1 MAPLELDAVVV
12 EGDAQ
17 ASLSKVSSV
26 SKRSPFRIPP
36 LVRTKDEEPE
46 DEKDEDRV
54 GGDEEKKAETE
65 ALQEARQL
73 AQMRVALK
81 IFMRTVTL
89 FCVGGTAFLIVRE
102 SKITTRVGGAK
113 PWRWGVVCSL
123 FFGGRMILNWL
134 MDLVMMAL
142 DRKHVVAKR
151 ISFIIGGIYDQLVST
166 MYYITLRVTWGL
178 LLRDASRGE
187 WSEMHLLV
195 ARLASCFIAHAV
207 IHTFSKGVARYMEVY
222 FQREAYFNPIV
233 KALAEEFVVVTLL
246 AMCSVDMR
254 QWHQDHDPGPDGPND
269 GSSDSPEFL
278 SSPTSPRGKGRG
290 AHALA
295 RHFQKLRRAIAHGQ
309 VASLTSFLR
318 LAKDELPIKTDM
330 IVMKEGSIEPA
341 DLSLA
346 RMHRMG
352 SHIRRKKLRLPE
364 KFVKNA
370 NQAFVRGD
378 LPKLVDADIVHRA
391 VAKTA
396 ALRAVAVM
404 RQLQGAR
411 RFVPLDHHFFDRL
424 GIPAEVREKI
434 MEVLDTENA
443 GVLRR
448 EQIVRRFVEIYERRR
463 DLAKSLASTTSVL
476 ATLERIILSALY
488 FLLVFIVLGIFD
500 QNIVEMWFTAS
511 SMLLAFVFMF
521 GNSIKQLFE
530 SVIFIFVIHPFDV
543 GDAVLIEGERHAI
556 RNIGILTTETVKWNG
571 QVIYYPNMSMSTKP
585 LTNLTRMKK
594 FTDEQTWV
602 VDIATP
608 AHVLEAMP
616 LYFHKWAMDHAEDFH
631 EITPRIYSHA
641 HDPLKIKITLYYE
654 YTFNGLPP
662 SRAGNA
668 RDQLGLAMR
677 KFLLDNNVVYR
688 QQTLPVEIINGV
700 NGRSSIVGGGGGGGG
715 DGAGWGGGRDA
726 SRGRSPSR
734 GPSRRTSVSVQDA
747 PSVFLDLATSGG
759 GGSPAVKTTGMGA
772 GTGAGTAAGIGS
784 ERMATRDDA
793 LLARA
798 SG

>member
-1 MAPLELDAVVV
+1 M
-12 EGDAQ
+12 
-17 ASLSKVSSV
+17 
-26 SKRSPFRIPP
+26 
-36 LVRTKDEEPE
+36 
-46 DEKDEDRV
+46 
-54 GGDEEKKAETE
+54 
-65 ALQEARQL
+65 
-73 AQMRVALK
+73 
-81 IFMRTVTL
+81 
-89 FCVGGTAFLIVRE
+89 
-102 SKITTRVGGAK
+102 
-113 PWRWGVVCSL
+113 
-123 FFGGRMILNWL
+123 
-134 MDLVMMAL
+134 
-142 DRKHVVAKR
+142 
-151 ISFIIGGIYDQLVST
+151 
-166 MYYITLRVTWGL
+166 
-178 LLRDASRGE
+178 
-187 WSEMHLLV
+187 
-195 ARLASCFIAHAV
+195 
-207 IHTFSKGVARYMEVY
+207 
-222 FQREAYFNPIV
+222 
-233 KALAEEFVVVTLL
+233 
-246 AMCSVDMR
+246 
-254 QWHQDHDPGPDGPND
+254 
-269 GSSDSPEFL
+269 
-278 SSPTSPRGKGRG
+278 
-290 AHALA
+290 
-295 RHFQKLRRAIAHGQ
+295 
-309 VASLTSFLR
+309 TSFLR

-352 SHIRRKKLRLPE
+352 LHIRRKKLRLPE

-411 RFVPLDHHFFDRL
+411 RFVPLDHHFFERL
-424 GIPAEVREKI
+424 GIPAEVRVKI

-543 GDAVLIEGERHAI
+543 GDNVLIEGERHAI
-556 RNIGILTTETVKWNG
+556 CNIGILTTETVKWNG

-602 VDIATP
+602 VDSDTP

-616 LYFHKWAMDHAEDFH
+616 LYFQKWAMDHAEDFH

-641 HDPLKIKITLYYE
+641 HDPLKIHYSHLQCLR
-654 YTFNGLPP
+654 G
-662 SRAGNA
+662 S
-668 RDQLGLAMR
+668 RDQLGLAMVPAGQQR
-677 KFLLDNNVVYR
+677 RYR
-688 QQTLPVEIINGV
+688 QTLPVEIINGV
-700 NGRSSIVGGGGGGGG
+700 NGPSSIVGGGGGGGATAR
-715 DGAGWGGGRDA
+715 AGRPGLVRGGRDRPGAGRRAEAPRAARTPAGA
-726 SRGRSPSR
+726 SGWRRGMTPSSPAPAGWRGRVEAVGYLSHDVCIAS
-734 GPSRRTSVSVQDA
+734 T
-747 PSVFLDLATSGG
+747 
-759 GGSPAVKTTGMGA
+759 PA
-772 GTGAGTAAGIGS
+772 
-784 ERMATRDDA
+784 
-793 LLARA
+793 
-798 SG
+798 

>member
-662 SRAGNA
+662 SRSGNA

-688 QQTLPVEIINGV
+688 QQTLPVEIVNGV

-772 GTGAGTAAGIGS
+772 GAGAGTGAGIGS

>member
-26 SKRSPFRIPP
+26 SKRSPL
-36 LVRTKDEEPE
+36 LVRTKSEEPE
-46 DEKDEDRV
+46 DDDDRV

-81 IFMRTVTL
+81 IFTRTVTL

-102 SKITTRVGGAK
+102 SKISTRVGGAK

-123 FFGGRMILNWL
+123 FFGGRIILNWL
-134 MDLVMMAL
+134 MDLVMRVL

-178 LLRDASRGE
+178 SLHDASRGE
-187 WSEMHLLV
+187 WSEVHLLV
-195 ARLASCFIAHAV
+195 ERIASCLIAYAV
-207 IHTFSKGVARYMEVY
+207 IHAFSKGVARYMEVY

-233 KALAEEFVVVTLL
+233 KSLAEEFVVVTLL

-254 QWHQDHDPGPDGPND
+254 QWHRDHDPGPDG
-269 GSSDSPEFL
+269 SRDSPDSFL
-278 SSPTSPRGKGRG
+278 SSPTSPTS
-290 AHALA
+290 LA

-352 SHIRRKKLRLPE
+352 SHIRRKKIHLPE

-396 ALRAVAVM
+396 ALRMVAVM

-411 RFVPLDHHFFDRL
+411 RFVPLDHHFFERL

-434 MEVLDTENA
+434 MEVLDTEKA

-521 GNSIKQLFE
+521 GNSFKQLFE

-543 GDAVLIEGERHAI
+543 GDNVLIEGERHAI

-616 LYFHKWAMDHAEDFH
+616 LYFHKWVMDHAEDFH

-688 QQTLPVEIINGV
+688 QQTLPVEIINGID
-700 NGRSSIVGGGGGGGG
+700 GRSSIVGGGGGGGG
-715 DGAGWGGGRDA
+715 GGDGGSAFAGGAGRDASIPPAGRDA

-734 GPSRRTSVSVQDA
+734 GPSRRTSVSVHDA
-747 PSVFLDLATSGG
+747 PSVFLDLATNEPR
-759 GGSPAVKTTGMGA
+759 GSPAVKTTA
-772 GTGAGTAAGIGS
+772 TSATAADARAGS

>member
-1 MAPLELDAVVV
+1 MAPPQQGPLELDAVVV
-12 EGDAQ
+12 EADAPES
-17 ASLSKVSSV
+17 SLSKSPSV
-26 SKRSPFRIPP
+26 SKRSPFRVLPP

-46 DEKDEDRV
+46 DDDDGV
-54 GGDEEKKAETE
+54 GGDDDEKKEETE

-73 AQMRVALK
+73 AQLKTGLK
-81 IFMRTVTL
+81 IFMRTLTL
-89 FCVGGTAFLIVRE
+89 FCIGGTAFLIVRE
-102 SKITTRVGGAK
+102 SKIVTRVGGAT
-113 PWRWGVVCSL
+113 PWRWGVVLSL
-123 FFGGRMILNWL
+123 FFGGRMILNWA

-166 MYYITLRVTWGL
+166 MYYITMRVSWGL
-178 LLRDASRGE
+178 LLHDAANAPE
-187 WSEMHLLV
+187 QKWAEVHLLV
-195 ARLASCFIAHAV
+195 ARIASCFIAYAV

-246 AMCSVDMR
+246 AVCSVDMR
-254 QWHQDHDPGPDGPND
+254 QWHQDHDPG
-269 GSSDSPEFL
+269 GSMNGSNDSPGL
-278 SSPTSPRGKGRG
+278 PSPTSPRGKGRSG
-290 AHALA
+290 ALA
-295 RHFQKLRRAIAHGQ
+295 RHFQKLRSAISHGQ
-309 VASLTSFLR
+309 MASLTNFLR

-370 NQAFVRGD
+370 NRAFVRGD

-396 ALRAVAVM
+396 ALRMVAVM

-411 RFVPLDHHFFDRL
+411 RFVPLDDEFFTRL
-424 GIPAEVREKI
+424 GIPTEVRLKI
-434 MEVLDTENA
+434 MEVLDTDNA

-463 DLAKSLASTTSVL
+463 DLAKSLASASGVL

-488 FLLVFIVLGIFD
+488 FLLVFVVLGIFE

-543 GDAVLIEGERHAI
+543 GDAVLIDNERHAV

-571 QVIYYPNMSMSTKP
+571 QVIYYPNASMSTKP
-585 LTNLTRMKK
+585 LVNLTRMKK

-608 AHVLEAMP
+608 SHVFEALPM
-616 LYFHKWAMDHAEDFH
+616 YFHKWADDHPDDFH
-631 EITPRIYSHA
+631 EITPRIYSHQA
-641 HDPLKIKITLYYE
+641 DPLKIKITLYYE

-662 SRAGNA
+662 TRAGNA
-668 RDQLGLAMR
+668 RDLLGLAMR
-677 KFLLDNNVVYR
+677 KFLLDNDVGYR
-688 QQTLPVEIINGV
+688 QQTLPVEIV
-700 NGRSSIVGGGGGGGG
+700 QGGGSGLGLGLNPV
-715 DGAGWGGGRDA
+715 REQ
-726 SRGRSPSR
+726 SRGRSPAR
-734 GPSRRTSVSVQDA
+734 GASRRSSVTLGSGQADK
-747 PSVFLDLATSGG
+747 PSVFLDLAVKQTTTP
-759 GGSPAVKTTGMGA
+759 GGSQQRDVA
-772 GTGAGTAAGIGS
+772 GG
-784 ERMATRDDA
+784 ERMVSRDDTS
-793 LLARA
+793 LARA

>member
-1 MAPLELDAVVV
+1 MAPPQQGPLELDAVVV
-12 EGDAQ
+12 EADAP
-17 ASLSKVSSV
+17 ASSLSKSPSV
-26 SKRSPFRIPP
+26 SKRSPFRVLPP

-46 DEKDEDRV
+46 DDDDGV
-54 GGDEEKKAETE
+54 GGDDDEKKEETE

-73 AQMRVALK
+73 AQLKTGLK
-81 IFMRTVTL
+81 IFMRTLTL
-89 FCVGGTAFLIVRE
+89 FCIGGTAFLIVRE
-102 SKITTRVGGAK
+102 SKIVTRVGGAT
-113 PWRWGVVCSL
+113 PWRWGVVLSL
-123 FFGGRMILNWL
+123 FFGGRMILNWA

-166 MYYITLRVTWGL
+166 MYYVTMRVSWGL
-178 LLRDASRGE
+178 LLHDAANAPE
-187 WSEMHLLV
+187 QKWAEVHLLV
-195 ARLASCFIAHAV
+195 ARIASCFIAYAV

-246 AMCSVDMR
+246 AVCSVDMR
-254 QWHQDHDPGPDGPND
+254 QWHQDHDPG
-269 GSSDSPEFL
+269 GSMNGSNDSPGL
-278 SSPTSPRGKGRG
+278 PSPTSPRGKGRSG
-290 AHALA
+290 ALA
-295 RHFQKLRRAIAHGQ
+295 RHFQKLRSAISHGQ
-309 VASLTSFLR
+309 MASLTNFLR

-370 NQAFVRGD
+370 NRAFVRGD

-396 ALRAVAVM
+396 ALRMVAVM

-411 RFVPLDHHFFDRL
+411 RFVPLDDEFFTRL
-424 GIPAEVREKI
+424 GIPTEVRLKI
-434 MEVLDTENA
+434 MEVLDTDNA

-488 FLLVFIVLGIFD
+488 FLLVFVVLGIFE

-543 GDAVLIEGERHAI
+543 GDAVLIDNERHAV

-571 QVIYYPNMSMSTKP
+571 QVIYYPNASMSTKP
-585 LTNLTRMKK
+585 LVNLTRMKK

-608 AHVLEAMP
+608 SHVFEALPM
-616 LYFHKWAMDHAEDFH
+616 YFHKWADDHPDDFH
-631 EITPRIYSHA
+631 EITPRIYSHQA
-641 HDPLKIKITLYYE
+641 DPLKIKITLYYE

-662 SRAGNA
+662 TRAGNA
-668 RDQLGLAMR
+668 RDLLGLAMR
-677 KFLLDNNVVYR
+677 KFLLDNDVAYR
-688 QQTLPVEIINGV
+688 QQTLPVEIV
-700 NGRSSIVGGGGGGGG
+700 QGGGSGLGLGLNPV
-715 DGAGWGGGRDA
+715 REQ
-726 SRGRSPSR
+726 SRGRSPAR
-734 GPSRRTSVSVQDA
+734 GASRRSSVTLGSGQADK
-747 PSVFLDLATSGG
+747 PSVFLDLAVKQTTTP
-759 GGSPAVKTTGMGA
+759 GGSQQRDVA
-772 GTGAGTAAGIGS
+772 GG
-784 ERMATRDDA
+784 ERMVSRDDTS
-793 LLARA
+793 LARA

>member
-1 MAPLELDAVVV
+1 M
-12 EGDAQ
+12 
-17 ASLSKVSSV
+17 
-26 SKRSPFRIPP
+26 
-36 LVRTKDEEPE
+36 
-46 DEKDEDRV
+46 
-54 GGDEEKKAETE
+54 
-65 ALQEARQL
+65 
-73 AQMRVALK
+73 
-81 IFMRTVTL
+81 
-89 FCVGGTAFLIVRE
+89 
-102 SKITTRVGGAK
+102 
-113 PWRWGVVCSL
+113 
-123 FFGGRMILNWL
+123 
-134 MDLVMMAL
+134 
-142 DRKHVVAKR
+142 
-151 ISFIIGGIYDQLVST
+151 
-166 MYYITLRVTWGL
+166 
-178 LLRDASRGE
+178 
-187 WSEMHLLV
+187 
-195 ARLASCFIAHAV
+195 
-207 IHTFSKGVARYMEVY
+207 
-222 FQREAYFNPIV
+222 
-233 KALAEEFVVVTLL
+233 
-246 AMCSVDMR
+246 
-254 QWHQDHDPGPDGPND
+254 
-269 GSSDSPEFL
+269 
-278 SSPTSPRGKGRG
+278 
-290 AHALA
+290 
-295 RHFQKLRRAIAHGQ
+295 
-309 VASLTSFLR
+309 TSFLR

-330 IVMKEGSIEPA
+330 IVMKRDRSSPRTCPSPGCIA
-341 DLSLA
+341 WA
-346 RMHRMG
+346 RTSAAR
-352 SHIRRKKLRLPE
+352 SSVCRRSS
-364 KFVKNA
+364 KNA

-391 VAKTA
+391 VAKDGGA
-396 ALRAVAVM
+396 RVVAVM

-411 RFVPLDHHFFDRL
+411 RFVPLDHHFFERL
-424 GIPAEVREKI
+424 GIPAEGREKI

-543 GDAVLIEGERHAI
+543 GDNVLIEGERHAI

-571 QVIYYPNMSMSTKP
+571 QVIYYPNASMSTKP

-700 NGRSSIVGGGGGGGG
+700 NGRSSIVGGGGGGGEG
-715 DGAGWGGGRDA
+715 RRRGRGEAGGTRPGAGRRA
-726 SRGRSPSR
+726 EAPRVARASPSR
-734 GPSRRTSVSVQDA
+734 TRRACFWTWRRAAAAVHPRSRRRHGVRTQPARRGGERADGDA
-747 PSVFLDLATSGG
+747 GRRPPLAA
-759 GGSPAVKTTGMGA
+759 PAAERGEFEAVGYLSYDAHRFDARVM
-772 GTGAGTAAGIGS
+772 S
-784 ERMATRDDA
+784 ERMNDVGTTKLGNDVGTKRTSLSRRREGTGTRF
-793 LLARA
+793 LPVPGCRLFVPVPVPVPVPRPSPSPCHYLGWSPGLAPNLRVVSGDWARYPHERA
-798 SG
+798 SHVHRHLHPVQHALRAVRRGPHHQVELPGRPGLGLVEVIVDDVPNLPPVPVYPPVVPVERFVFTSG